1 MTEQGLFRVTAS
13 DFKVRTLEHHMSQAN
28 YAYWIKEDVSA
39 KSAKKAVEHPEPHVV
54 ANYLKRLL
62 RESRFPLLPQQSYEA
77 LKVDDADLKST
88 IQAMPAINRN
98 ILQMIIKFCKHLA
111 LREPLNRMTPYN
123 LAVTLGPN
131 IFRSEVEEIDVTSH
145 ANFYQAFVNMIEKY
159 TEIFD
164 DEFDE
169 NELGPVEAQAPT
181 ERVDYSQKPG
191 SDQKNLLQVDQDES
205 IEEEEK
211 NLEDST
217 KQISRAYGAAE
228 NDDDRNLQQLVGLEN
243 DQE

>member
-1 MTEQGLFRVTAS
+1 
-13 DFKVRTLEHHMSQAN
+13 
-28 YAYWIKEDVSA
+28 
-39 KSAKKAVEHPEPHVV
+39 
-54 ANYLKRLL
+54 
-62 RESRFPLLPQQSYEA
+62 
-77 LKVDDADLKST
+77 
-88 IQAMPAINRN
+88 MPAINRN

-169 NELGPVEAQAPT
+169 NELGPVEA
-181 ERVDYSQKPG
+181 
-191 SDQKNLLQVDQDES
+191 
-205 IEEEEK
+205 
-211 NLEDST
+211 
-217 KQISRAYGAAE
+217 
-228 NDDDRNLQQLVGLEN
+228 
-243 DQE
+243 